1 MAFPELGQ
9 IFTVGS
15 MTWIISPD
23 GNGEIV
29 EAVWDHPVSITLT
42 LAMTSLILMPC
53 RWVRRS
59 ISNDDLI
66 ASIDRVIDHLSE
78 CRLLVGSVL
87 DQSRVSNE
95 FPVLQDH

>member
-29 EAVWDHPVSITLT
+29 EAVQGDPAPIALT
-42 LAMTSLILMPC
+42 LAITSLIPTPHH
-53 RWVRRS
+53 WVRRS

-66 ASIDRVIDHLSE
+66 VSIDRVID
-78 CRLLVGSVL
+78 RLVESHILVDSVF
-87 DQSRVSNE
+87 R
-95 FPVLQDH
+95 